1 MKEVERNRLD
11 CIVLE
16 LLGSCFLCSQNFH
29 LFSAKFRQSFAV
41 PSCFF
46 IETILESP
54 HQCNFSIEVL
64 WNSKG
69 CIDTA
74 PCCIIVSV
82 KYLCLLCNSRDTW
95 KYSLCLL
102 CNSRDTWKYGTLH
115 SRKYKCFMLCL
126 VEFLEFLHV
135 DFMMS

>member
-46 IETILESP
+46 IESILESP

-69 CIDTA
+69 CVYTA
-74 PCCIIVSV
+74 PWCILVSG
-82 KYLCLLCNSRDTW
+82 KYICLICNSHDTW
-95 KYSLCLL
+95 Q
-102 CNSRDTWKYGTLH
+102 YGTLH
-115 SRKYKCFMLCL
+115 SRKYKMFMLCL
-126 VEFLEFLHV
+126 VEFLEFLRV
-135 DFMMS
+135 DFVTS